1 MHRQDGQEEEREQLD
16 CASDAVHDVVLH
28 ALEDGARDDNCVNN
42 HAKSGGSED
51 DVGRRARGV
60 RGTLHGNADIRA
72 LQRRGVVHAVSRHT
86 ARPATLAQRLNDEK
100 LVLGE
105 HLRESVDVLDHLSV
119 VVADRLGQLLLRVHH
134 GEHVSLE
141 DVRSHAQHAAR
152 LLCDCRVV
160 TRDHLHVAA
169 VLDGALDRHL
179 RVGPRRVEEGE
190 ESVHLH
196 RLALVR
202 DGHGE
207 RANASLRQLLD
218 RAVELVL
225 NLRAV
230 SLTQGQQHVRRALR
244 DGENAPLRVPQRRLR
259 ALLHRIERDVL
270 ELLVRV
276 ERSLVHGVQHER
288 VKRILRRFLPLGGKR
303 GESQDVLLGESR
315 NVREVV
321 LKNHLVERERS
332 RLVAAQ
338 HVHARELLD
347 GCQARDDRLLVSQH
361 AASECHGG
369 GAHHLHRD
377 GNGRDEKHDAERN
390 RLEDVLAM
398 QQEVSQRDGDR
409 DDAESHETERDS
421 QNDFLEV
428 AHLVNGLDERRRFPE
443 ERFTTRGA
451 HHRFHLT
458 SCDIGSHF
466 CDVSRTHRHGKRLAR
481 QSCLIHLDE
490 CAG

>member
-332 RLVAAQ
+332 HA
-338 HVHARELLD
+338 HVSSWQACRGDGTPARVWTQRARGESRAEVEEVRRAVHRAHAVHDLD
-347 GCQARDDRLLVSQH
+347 GN
-361 AASECHGG
+361 
-369 GAHHLHRD
+369 LHR
-377 GNGRDEKHDAERN
+377 
-390 RLEDVLAM
+390 
-398 QQEVSQRDGDR
+398 
-409 DDAESHETERDS
+409 
-421 QNDFLEV
+421 
-428 AHLVNGLDERRRFPE
+428 
-443 ERFTTRGA
+443 
-451 HHRFHLT
+451 
-458 SCDIGSHF
+458 
-466 CDVSRTHRHGKRLAR
+466 RTHRRLAEPVRAARAADR
-481 QSCLIHLDE
+481 QRHRRLLRGQQGWRRRRRTQGFAQA
-490 CAG
+490 AGSGEARRAVEEHQRRAPRSG